1 VSVAYGTIVT
11 DQEPHV
17 SDTPT
22 SAPPAPTGPAVAPHR
37 GPASQEAGVRA
48 AAQAQLTRLAG
59 PDAILRE
66 DQTTAITALVEDRR
80 RVLVVQ
86 RTGWGKSAVYFIATR
101 LLRDRGAGPT
111 LLVSPLLAL
120 MRDQLA
126 AARRMG
132 LTAETVNSTN
142 VDGWERIEQ
151 RVVDGEV
158 DLLLVSPER
167 LNHPR
172 FRREILDRLLARVGM
187 LVVDEAHCISD
198 HGHDFRPDYRR
209 IRDVLALL
217 DASRDEP
224 VPVLACTATATD
236 RVVDDVAIQL
246 ATGADGTPGAVET
259 GGAAPPVEVLR
270 GPLAR
275 DTLHLDVVHRD
286 RHEERLAWLAAFVRH
301 QAPLGRAGIVYT
313 LTVAEAETT
322 ARWLADQG
330 LAATSYS
337 SALDPDTRSDV
348 EDRLRANEL
357 DVVVATTALSMGY
370 DKPDLGFVVHLGA
383 PSSPV
388 AYYQAVGRAGRG
400 GHDAPIVCLPT
411 GLDERLWAHFDVA
424 GVPTTDEVAAV
435 LAALDERTPRSV
447 PALETAVNLRRT
459 RLELLLKVLDVDGYV
474 ERVDGGYLATG
485 RPYVHDQVRYDRL
498 LAGRR
503 AEHAVMRAY
512 LDPDG
517 TGCRMR
523 QLVTALDDP
532 TGSDCGRC
540 DRCRGHQLQVTV
552 EPELVELARQH
563 LRGRDVALIP
573 RRRWPTGL
581 PSLGHERK
589 GNLSRDLQ
597 ATEGR
602 ALADGD
608 RSGWGDVVR
617 PLLQASEAG
626 RLRGT
631 SDGSAPLDPDLGE
644 AIDEVVA
651 GLTTVLARWDWRS
664 RPAAIVP
671 IPSATHAD
679 LVALVADRLGRL
691 GRLPVVPAL
700 ARRPGTPA
708 QRSMGNSAHQAANAL
723 DTLRIADPG
732 PPGGPVLLVDA
743 VRSSGW
749 TATVAAAL
757 LSEAG
762 CGPVL
767 PLVLATTHG

>member
-1 VSVAYGTIVT
+1 M
-11 DQEPHV
+11 
-17 SDTPT
+17 SD
-22 SAPPAPTGPAVAPHR
+22 AAPT
-37 GPASQEAGVRA
+37 ASTAHLRTGE

-59 PDAILRE
+59 PDAVLRD
-66 DQTTAITALVEDRR
+66 DQATAIEALVEDRR

-142 VDGWERIEQ
+142 VDDWTAIEQ

-172 FRREILDRLLARVGM
+172 FRREILDRLLARIGM

-217 DASRDEP
+217 DASRDEA

-236 RVVDDVAIQL
+236 RVVEDVAVQL
-246 ATGADGTPGAVET
+246 ATGADGSPVGELPGTP
-259 GGAAPPVEVLR
+259 PRVEVLR

-275 DTLHLDVVHRD
+275 DTLHLEVVHRD
-286 RHEERLAWLAAFVRH
+286 RHEDRLAWLAAFVRQ

-322 ARWLADQG
+322 ARWLADRG
-330 LAATSYS
+330 LAATSYT
-337 SALDPDTRSDV
+337 SALDTETRADV
-348 EDRLRANEL
+348 EDRLRANDL

-424 GVPTTDEVAAV
+424 GVPTPEEVEAV
-435 LAALDERTPRSV
+435 LAALDEDTPRSV
-447 PALETAVNLRRT
+447 PALEPAVNLRRT

-485 RPYVHDQVRYDRL
+485 RAYVHDHVRYDRL

-503 AEHAVMRAY
+503 AEHAVMRSY
-512 LDPDG
+512 LSAD
-517 TGCRMR
+517 TSGCRMR

-532 TGSDCGRC
+532 TGTDCGRC
-540 DRCRGHQLQVTV
+540 DRCRGQQLDVPV
-552 EPELVELARQH
+552 DDELVELARQH
-563 LRGRDVALIP
+563 LRGRDVVLIP

-581 PSLGHERK
+581 KALGHDRR
-589 GNLSRDLQ
+589 GNLARDVQ
-597 ATEGR
+597 AAEGR

-617 PLLQASEAG
+617 PLLRASAAG
-626 RLRGT
+626 QLVGVA
-631 SDGSAPLDPDLGE
+631 DGSAPLDPDLGD
-644 AIDEVVA
+644 ALDDVVA
-651 GLTTVLARWDWRS
+651 GLVTVLARWGWRT

-679 LVALVADRLGRL
+679 LVTLLARRLGDV
-691 GRLPVVPAL
+691 GKLPIVPAL
-700 ARRPGTPA
+700 VRRPGTPP

-723 DTLRIADPG
+723 DTVAIDPTVAL
-732 PPGGPVLLVDA
+732 PDGPVLLIDA

-749 TATVAAAL
+749 TATVAATL
-757 LSEAG
+757 LAEAG
-762 CGPVL
+762 SGPVL
-767 PLVLATTHG
+767 PLALVTTHG

>member
-1 VSVAYGTIVT
+1 MPP
-11 DQEPHV
+11 DQELHV
-17 SDTPT
+17 PD
-22 SAPPAPTGPAVAPHR
+22 APTGT
-37 GPASQEAGVRA
+37 A
-48 AAQAQLTRLAG
+48 ATHDEAQAQLTRLAG
-59 PDAILRE
+59 PDAVLRD
-66 DQTTAITALVEDRR
+66 DQATAIGALVEDRR

-142 VDGWERIEQ
+142 VDDWQAIEQ

-209 IRDVLALL
+209 IRDVLAML
-217 DASRDEP
+217 DASRDEA

-236 RVVDDVAIQL
+236 RVVEDVAIQL
-246 ATGADGTPGAVET
+246 ATSVDGTPREL
-259 GGAAPPVEVLR
+259 AADAPVPPVEILR

-275 DTLHLDVVHRD
+275 DTLHLEVVHRD
-286 RHEERLAWLAAFVRH
+286 RHEDRLAWLAAFVRQ
-301 QAPLGRAGIVYT
+301 QAPVGRAGIVYT

-322 ARWLADQG
+322 ARWLADRG
-330 LAATSYS
+330 LAATSYT
-337 SALDPDTRSDV
+337 SALDTDTRADV
-348 EDRLRANEL
+348 EDRLRANDL

-424 GVPTTDEVAAV
+424 GVPTTDEVTAV
-435 LAALDERTPRSV
+435 LAALDERDPRSV
-447 PALETAVNLRRT
+447 PSLETAVNLRRT

-474 ERVDGGYLATG
+474 ERVDGGYVATG
-485 RPYVHDQVRYDRL
+485 RPYVHDQARYDRL

-503 AEHAVMRAY
+503 AEHQVMRSY
-512 LDPDG
+512 LDPAG

-532 TGSDCGRC
+532 TGIDCGRC
-540 DRCRGHQLQVTV
+540 DRCRGEQLDVPV
-552 EPELVELARQH
+552 DPELVEEARHH
-563 LRGRDVALIP
+563 LRGRDVVIVP

-581 PSLGHERK
+581 GTLGHDRK
-589 GNLSRDLQ
+589 GNIARDLQ
-597 ATEGR
+597 AAEGR

-617 PLLQASEAG
+617 PLLAASEAG
-626 RLRGT
+626 ELRGAAHDPT
-631 SDGSAPLDPDLGE
+631 TLDPALDATL
-644 AIDEVVA
+644 DEVVS
-651 GLTTVLARWDWRS
+651 GLVPVLARWGWRT
-664 RPAAIVP
+664 RPTAIVP
-671 IPSATHAD
+671 VPSATHAD
-679 LVALVADRLGRL
+679 LVALVAQRLGEV
-691 GRLPVVPAL
+691 GRLPVVHAL
-700 ARRPGTPA
+700 ARRPGTPQ
-708 QRSMGNSAHQAANAL
+708 QRTMGNSAHQAANAL
-723 DTLRIADPG
+723 DTLSLDGDPV
-732 PPGGPVLLVDA
+732 PDGPVLLVDA
-743 VRSSGW
+743 VRASGW

-762 CGPVL
+762 AGPVL
-767 PLVLATTHG
+767 PLVVATTHG

>member
-1 VSVAYGTIVT
+1 M
-11 DQEPHV
+11 
-17 SDTPT
+17 
-22 SAPPAPTGPAVAPHR
+22 
-37 GPASQEAGVRA
+37 
-48 AAQAQLTRLAG
+48 
-59 PDAILRE
+59 
-66 DQTTAITALVEDRR
+66 
-80 RVLVVQ
+80 VQ
-86 RTGWGKSAVYFIATR
+86 RTGWGKSAVYFIGTA
-101 LLRDRGAGPT
+101 LLRERGAGPT
-111 LLVSPLLAL
+111 LIVSPLLAL

-142 VDGWERIEQ
+142 VDDWQAIEA
-151 RVVDGEV
+151 RVAAGEV

-172 FRREILDRLLARVGM
+172 FRREILDRLVARIGL
-187 LVVDEAHCISD
+187 LVIDEAHCISD

-217 DASRDEP
+217 DASRPEP

-236 RVVDDVAIQL
+236 RVVEDVAIQL
-246 ATGADGTPGAVET
+246 AATSEGATAGWDTGERDVDEPRAD
-259 GGAAPPVEVLR
+259 VEVLR

-275 DTLHLDVVHRD
+275 DTLHLEVVHRD
-286 RHEERLAWLAAFVRH
+286 RHEERLAWLAAFVRQ

-330 LAATSYS
+330 LAATSYT
-337 SALDPDTRSDV
+337 SALDADTRTNV
-348 EDRLRANEL
+348 EDRLRSNEL

-424 GVPTTDEVAAV
+424 GVPAPDEVAAV
-435 LAALDERTPRSV
+435 LAGLDERDPRSV

-485 RPYVHDQVRYDRL
+485 RPYVHDQARYDRL

-503 AEHAVMRAY
+503 AEHEVMRAY

-532 TGSDCGRC
+532 TGEDCGRC
-540 DRCRGHQLQVTV
+540 DRCRGAGLEVPV
-552 EPELVELARQH
+552 DPELIEAARHH
-563 LRGRDVALIP
+563 LRGRDVVTIP

-581 PSLGHERK
+581 PRLGHDRK
-589 GNLSRDLQ
+589 GNIPRDLQ
-597 ATEGR
+597 ASEGR

-608 RSGWGDVVR
+608 RSGWGDVVG
-617 PLLQASEAG
+617 PLLAASEAG
-626 RLRGT
+626 ELAGAAADPERLGPAV
-631 SDGSAPLDPDLGE
+631 SAT
-644 AIDEVVA
+644 IDEVVA
-651 GLTTVLARWDWRS
+651 GLVPVLARWGWRT
-664 RPAAIVP
+664 RPTAIVP
-671 IPSATHAD
+671 VPSATHAD
-679 LVALVADRLGRL
+679 LVALVARRLGEV
-691 GRLPVVPAL
+691 GRLPVVDAL
-700 ARRPGTPA
+700 ERRPGTPR
-708 QRSMGNSAHQAANAL
+708 QRTMGNSAHQAANAL
-723 DTLRIADPG
+723 DTLRLGGDPA
-732 PPGGPVLLVDA
+732 PDGPVLLVDA
-743 VRSSGW
+743 VRASGW

-762 CGPVL
+762 AGPVL
-767 PLVLATTHG
+767 PLVVATTHG

>member
-1 VSVAYGTIVT
+1 MGP
-11 DQEPHV
+11 DQEPSVPDHAV
-17 SDTPT
+17 PT
-22 SAPPAPTGPAVAPHR
+22 VAP
-37 GPASQEAGVRA
+37 ADTRA
-48 AAQAQLTRLAG
+48 AAQEQLTRLAG
-59 PDAILRE
+59 PDARLRD
-66 DQTTAITALVEDRR
+66 DQATAIEALVDEHR

-101 LLRDRGAGPT
+101 LLRDGGAGPT

-142 VDGWERIEQ
+142 VDGWQEIEA
-151 RVVDGEV
+151 RVVAGDV

-172 FRREILDRLLARVGM
+172 FRREILDRLLAQVGM

-209 IRDVLALL
+209 IGDVLTLL
-217 DASRDEP
+217 ADSRDEA

-236 RVVDDVAIQL
+236 RVVEDVAIQL
-246 ATGADGTPGAVET
+246 ATGTPAGTGATGAEPVGRPG
-259 GGAAPPVEVLR
+259 VEVLR

-275 DTLHLDVVHRD
+275 DTLHLEVVHRD
-286 RHEERLAWLAAFVRH
+286 RHEERLAWLAAFVR
-301 QAPLGRAGIVYT
+301 QQVPLGRAGIVYT

-330 LAATSYS
+330 LAATSYT
-337 SALDPDTRSDV
+337 SALDPDTRTAV
-348 EDRLRANEL
+348 EDRLRDNDL

-424 GVPTTDEVAAV
+424 GVPTVDEVHAV
-435 LAALDERTPRSV
+435 LAGLDERTPRSV

-485 RPYVHDQVRYDRL
+485 RPYVHDQARYDRL

-503 AEHAVMRAY
+503 AEHEVMRSY
-512 LDPDG
+512 LDPAG

-532 TGSDCGRC
+532 SGVDCGRC
-540 DRCRGHQLQVTV
+540 DRCRGAQLDVPV
-552 EPELVELARQH
+552 DPALVEEARQH
-563 LRGRDVALIP
+563 LRGRDVVIVP

-581 PSLGHERK
+581 GRLGHDRK
-589 GNLSRDLQ
+589 GNIARDLQ
-597 ATEGR
+597 AAEGR

-617 PLLQASEAG
+617 PLLGASEAG
-626 RLRGT
+626 RLRGAAAG
-631 SDGSAPLDPDLGE
+631 DVELDPDLG
-644 AIDEVVA
+644 AALDEVVA
-651 GLTTVLARWDWRS
+651 GMVPVLARWGWRT
-664 RPAAIVP
+664 RPTAIVP
-671 IPSATHAD
+671 VPSATHAD
-679 LVALVADRLGRL
+679 LVALVAGRL
-691 GRLPVVPAL
+691 AEVGRLPLADAL
-700 ARRPGTPA
+700 VRRPGTPA
-708 QRSMGNSAHQAANAL
+708 QRAMGNSAHQAANAL
-723 DTLRIADPG
+723 DTLAIVDDLVPD
-732 PPGGPVLLVDA
+732 GPVLLIDA

-762 CGPVL
+762 AGPVL
-767 PLVLATTHG
+767 PLVVATTHG

>member
-1 VSVAYGTIVT
+1 VT
-11 DQEPHV
+11 
-17 SDTPT
+17 DTPT
-22 SAPPAPTGPAVAPHR
+22 APATTTT
-37 GPASQEAGVRA
+37 RA
-48 AAQAQLTRLAG
+48 AAQEQLLRLAG
-59 PDAILRE
+59 PQARLRD
-66 DQTTAITALVEDRR
+66 DQATAIEALVAERR

-101 LLRDRGAGPT
+101 LLRDGGAGPT

-126 AARRMG
+126 AARTMG

-142 VDGWERIEQ
+142 VDGWEDIEQ
-151 RVVDGEV
+151 RVVAGEV

-172 FRREILDRLLARVGM
+172 FRREILDRLLARIGM

-209 IRDVLALL
+209 IRDVLAIL
-217 DASRDEP
+217 DGSRAEP

-236 RVVDDVAIQL
+236 RVVEDVAVQL
-246 ATGADGTPGAVET
+246 APAEDADA
-259 GGAAPPVEVLR
+259 PVEVLR

-275 DTLHLDVVHRD
+275 DTLHLEVVHRS
-286 RHEERLAWLAAFVRH
+286 RHEERLAWLAAFVR
-301 QAPLGRAGIVYT
+301 QQVPTGRAGIVYT
-313 LTVAEAETT
+313 LTVAEAEAT
-322 ARWLADQG
+322 ARWLEQQG
-330 LAATSYS
+330 LAATSYT
-337 SALDPDTRSDV
+337 SALDAETRATV
-348 EDRLRANEL
+348 EDRLRANEV

-424 GVPTTDEVAAV
+424 GIPSTTEVEAV
-435 LAALDERTPRSV
+435 LGALGRDQPRSV

-459 RLELLLKVLDVDGYV
+459 RLELLLKVLDVDGHV

-485 RPYVHDQVRYDRL
+485 RRYEHDRERYDRL

-517 TGCRMR
+517 TTCRMR
-523 QLVTALDDP
+523 QLVGALDDP
-532 TGSDCGRC
+532 TATDCGRC
-540 DRCRGHQLQVTV
+540 DRCRGASLDVPV
-552 EPELVELARQH
+552 ADALLEAARQH
-563 LRGRDVALIP
+563 LRGRDVVLVP

-581 PSLGHERK
+581 GTLGHDRR
-589 GNLSRDLQ
+589 GNIPREVQ
-597 ATEGR
+597 ALEGR

-617 PLLQASEAG
+617 PLLAASEEG
-626 RLRGT
+626 RLHGVA
-631 SDGSAPLDPDLGE
+631 DGSTTLAPELAAAL
-644 AIDEVVA
+644 DEVVEGVVA
-651 GLTTVLARWDWRS
+651 VLARWGWRT
-664 RPAAIVP
+664 RPRAIVP
-671 IPSATHAD
+671 VPSATHAD
-679 LVALVADRLGRL
+679 LVALVASRLGDL

-700 ARRPGTPA
+700 VRRPGTPP

-723 DTLRIADPG
+723 DTLALAKTA
-732 PPGGPVLLVDA
+732 PPAGPVLLLDA
-743 VRSSGW
+743 VRVSGW

-757 LSEAG
+757 LAEAG
-762 CGPVL
+762 AGPVL
-767 PLVLATTHG
+767 PLAVATTHG